1 MPTTVINSCI
11 KILTI
16 HMLRDIQELLVEMLQ
31 HDAAKRPDAQTIV
44 DKVELM
50 TSKTGKNL
58 FYKYFQILKYF
69 EIVNLVFMNIK
80 LQLTLNLTNFLH
92 FSQKITFSEQIWD
105 SVGRRISFCLMAT
118 EKIFT
123 LLEPE
128 CGTAAS
134 IMKIFKEFLTN
145 VIRIG
150 GISEE
155 EKDLASNIEK
165 QLMDSLKVIC
175 W

>member
-1 MPTTVINSCI
+1 M
-11 KILTI
+11 
-16 HMLRDIQELLVEMLQ
+16 
-31 HDAAKRPDAQTIV
+31 
-44 DKVELM
+44 
-50 TSKTGKNL
+50 
-58 FYKYFQILKYF
+58 
-69 EIVNLVFMNIK
+69 
-80 LQLTLNLTNFLH
+80 TNFLH

-150 GISEE
+150 GTEE
-155 EKDLASNIEK
+155 EEDLASKIEKPTK

>member
-1 MPTTVINSCI
+1 
-11 KILTI
+11 
-16 HMLRDIQELLVEMLQ
+16 MLREIQELLVEMLQ

-92 FSQKITFSEQIWD
+92 FSQKIIFSEQIWD
-105 SVGRRISFCLMAT
+105 SVGRRISFHQMAT

-128 CGTAAS
+128 CSTPS
-134 IMKIFKEFLTN
+134 SMMKIFKEFLTN

-150 GISEE
+150 GTEE
-155 EKDLASNIEK
+155 EEDLASKIEKPTK

>member
-16 HMLRDIQELLVEMLQ
+16 HMLREIQELLVEMLQ

-69 EIVNLVFMNIK
+69 EIVNLVFHKFQIEVITDLRLLFTFLSENNIFR
-80 LQLTLNLTNFLH
+80 TNLGQCWKKN
-92 FSQKITFSEQIWD
+92 
-105 SVGRRISFCLMAT
+105 CL
-118 EKIFT
+118 
-123 LLEPE
+123 LSD
-128 CGTAAS
+128 GH
-134 IMKIFKEFLTN
+134 
-145 VIRIG
+145 
-150 GISEE
+150 
-155 EKDLASNIEK
+155 
-165 QLMDSLKVIC
+165 
-175 W
+175 